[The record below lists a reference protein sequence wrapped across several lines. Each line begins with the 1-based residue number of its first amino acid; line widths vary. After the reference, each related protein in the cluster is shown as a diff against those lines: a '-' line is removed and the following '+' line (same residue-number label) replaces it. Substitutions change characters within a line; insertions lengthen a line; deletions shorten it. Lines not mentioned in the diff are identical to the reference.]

1 MLTNKINALRYL
13 ESFFK
18 LMQEDELAPR
28 FSILDALVLL
38 HINEH
43 PGCAKSDLVEI
54 VYGSRDANKSS
65 MDRPLDRLERFG
77 LIAVERNQ
85 NAYTRSGAP
94 RTSYNLSAE
103 GISFL
108 ETTQTKK
115 K

>member
-13 ESFFK
+13 ENFFK
-18 LMQEDELAPR
+18 LMQEDELVPR

-65 MDRPLDRLERFG
+65 KASG
-77 LIAVERNQ
+77 S
-85 NAYTRSGAP
+85 TRKI
-94 RTSYNLSAE
+94 RTHRCR
-103 GISFL
+103 
-108 ETTQTKK
+108 KK
-115 K
+115 